1 MAESSGDS
9 SLEMLDIGQVAESPP
24 RPAADW
30 EGSGPP
36 EGAAPAAAEEPEQDA
51 PGTGLVARL
60 VEGIRARWGR
70 GEKPASDEEGGLPA
84 NGSKRPPAA
93 KEPQPGGEK
102 PAREAPRV
110 SPDPSVEA
118 PSGEGSGR
126 SRAAALWMA
135 VVALTVAVG
144 VGGAL
149 LGYRLTED
157 RRAAVLQQQEELLRS
172 QAAELERLRARN
184 AALQQ
189 AKREAEPRLQPG
201 RAAPRKVEGSATDC
215 TVTGNKENVADALR
229 NCIEAYNQAGGR

>member
-9 SLEMLDIGQVAESPP
+9 SLEMLDIGQAPQSPP
-24 RPAADW
+24 RPAADG
-30 EGSGPP
+30 EGSGPA
-36 EGAAPAAAEEPEQDA
+36 EGAAPAATDDPEQDA

-60 VEGIRARWGR
+60 VEGIRARWKRAG
-70 GEKPASDEEGGLPA
+70 KPASDKEGNLPA
-84 NGSKRPPAA
+84 KGSERPPAA
-93 KEPQPGGEK
+93 KESQPGGEK

-110 SPDPSVEA
+110 SPEPSA
-118 PSGEGSGR
+118 DAEGSGR
-126 SRAAALWMA
+126 NRAAALWVA
-135 VVALTVAVG
+135 VAALMVAVG

-201 RAAPRKVEGSATDC
+201 RPAPRKAEGSATDC

-229 NCIEAYNQAGGR
+229 NCIEAYNRAGGR